1 MHPVLFI
8 LMSVSIQAFSFAYVS
23 KEFEPGEIIQYSL
36 ISFLLCGLVF
46 SMVLYKK
53 GNLCLEAKEIHE
65 LFRLNIATS
74 FAFLGFY
81 LSLIFIPPS
90 ISSLIEA
97 SSSPLWAVFFT
108 YIYIKKLENNIP
120 LLVLIFLFG
129 LVTLSFSIESFNIKI
144 FTGLT
149 LSILAGAGAAYIATI
164 SNQGSMN
171 DLSRE
176 KILAYRFYGSAI
188 CSAFLLYTTGGWN
201 FDVYFLLK
209 ASVLSLLG
217 FLLPMLL
224 LQIGMEKTK
233 PVITI
238 LCLSLIPLLS
248 YISEMLLG
256 SNFDLK
262 AALMMTV
269 TLFLTAYYIFSSTR
283 KTVKEEGVVVR

>member
-1 MHPVLFI
+1 M
-8 LMSVSIQAFSFAYVS
+8 
-23 KEFEPGEIIQYSL
+23 
-36 ISFLLCGLVF
+36 
-46 SMVLYKK
+46 
-53 GNLCLEAKEIHE
+53 
-65 LFRLNIATS
+65 
-74 FAFLGFY
+74 
-81 LSLIFIPPS
+81 
-90 ISSLIEA
+90 
-97 SSSPLWAVFFT
+97 
-108 YIYIKKLENNIP
+108 
-120 LLVLIFLFG
+120 FG
-129 LVTLSFSIESFNIKI
+129 LVTLSFSVESFNINI
-144 FTGLT
+144 FTGIS

-171 DLSRE
+171 NLSRE

-188 CSAFLLYTTGGWN
+188 GSAFLLYTTGGWD

-224 LQIGMEKTK
+224 LQMGMEKTK

-248 YISEMLLG
+248 YISEISLG

-262 AALMMTV
+262 AATMMTV

-283 KTVKEEGVVVR
+283 KTVKEEGVVVSS